1 VTFAFL
7 LNGPRAT
14 IRDSIRAVAAA
25 GCLLACEPALAADA
39 AGVLTTFAACS
50 ADFFPY
56 LEQNAKAL
64 GPASVHE
71 SPVSDPLQAG
81 AAMLAAPVAVHGL
94 HITGFSQGAPPPGSR
109 KPYYHWGFQ
118 VTETPLA
125 AVTAIT
131 QFAPTAAFRERR
143 GEYGWVMEL
152 EPEWKTQG
160 DGTAIE
166 HRSPTRMMLVRPSRD
181 PAVPGS
187 SIECGVLAPL
197 MTDHEIL
204 PKVSTMF
211 GAAH

>member
-1 VTFAFL
+1 MILA
-7 LNGPRAT
+7 RAL
-14 IRDSIRAVAAA
+14 RYACAAA
-25 GCLLACEPALAADA
+25 STGCLLVCEPALADDA
-39 AGVLTTFAACS
+39 GAVLARFSACK

-71 SPVSDPLQAG
+71 SPVSDPSQTG
-81 AAMLAAPVAVHGL
+81 AALLAAPIEVQGL
-94 HITGFSQGAPPPGSR
+94 HVTGFTQGAPPPGSR

-118 VTETPLA
+118 VTEAPLA

-131 QFAPTAAFRERR
+131 QFTPTAAFRERR
-143 GEYGWVMEL
+143 GDYGWVMEL

-160 DGTAIE
+160 DGTSIE

-187 SIECGVLAPL
+187 SIECGVMASQ
-197 MTDHEIL
+197 MGEHEIL
-204 PKVSTMF
+204 PKVSVMF
-211 GAAH
+211 GAVH